1 MKKALLIL
9 IFLFSVSFAIEEK
22 PVKRSERPKTEKYN
36 EQKDKD
42 DDGIWDTFI
51 KNILKRTKTKKT
63 QKLRRKNPTQQAKR
77 RSGKKGDEKIC
88 NFYRASDT
96 IFRL

>member
-51 KNILKRTKTKKT
+51 KNILKRSEKKENKDKKDTKVKEKEPNTTGKKEV
-63 QKLRRKNPTQQAKR
+63 RKKR
-77 RSGKKGDEKIC
+77 R
-88 NFYRASDT
+88 
-96 IFRL
+96 